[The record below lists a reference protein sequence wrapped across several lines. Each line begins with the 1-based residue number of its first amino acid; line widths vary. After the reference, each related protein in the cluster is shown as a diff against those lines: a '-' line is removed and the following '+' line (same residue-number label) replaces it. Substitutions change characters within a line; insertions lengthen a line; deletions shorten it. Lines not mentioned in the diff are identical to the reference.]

1 MCSSSRQDNYPLRE
15 NCPLEDLH
23 PEIKL
28 NHHNC
33 PLEHFLPVSY
43 IEVHPTTR
51 SRKFLFGKIATR
63 KIASLLQMKIP
74 PFPWISLLF
83 LMENLALLFFF
94 FYNSAIYDIR
104 DSKLWKIYGRS
115 KYCTL
120 TFIRSKR
127 WFSIVLIWTDFGWN
141 WKMRRY

>member
-1 MCSSSRQDNYPLRE
+1 MCSSSRQDNYPLPE

-43 IEVHPTTR
+43 IEVYPTTR

-83 LMENLALLFFF
+83 
-94 FYNSAIYDIR
+94 SRIYDIR

-115 KYCTL
+115 KYWTL

-127 WFSIVLIWTDFGWN
+127 WLSIVLIWTDFGWN